1 MTTARNFK
9 PMLDE
14 AEVDYIRLQ
23 KDPANPA
30 LLSELYNKVENNLS
44 ELEEGYTK
52 EMKTTDQFRSEAHS
66 ALIMLR
72 DAINKISPPM
82 FDTNDSLNIQA
93 GKRVDRLKGL
103 IKHMTD
109 NAKSEK
115 FIRELILALYS
126 ASNAHKL
133 DLVKQE
139 SDNKSKMWLDS
150 SYSVDPSL
158 FGRRYIATE
167 HKAIQEAWNLYY
179 TKAFENYS
187 KILVTPGTESRRE
200 GIKKKIESFIANG
213 KLQGPALQAAM
224 NIIEQNK

>member
-72 DAINKISPPM
+72 DAINKISPPV

-150 SYSVDPSL
+150 TYSVDPSL

-167 HKAIQEAWNLYY
+167 HKVIQDMWNLYY
-179 TKAFENYS
+179 SKAFENYS
-187 KILVTPGTESRRE
+187 KILATPGTESRRD